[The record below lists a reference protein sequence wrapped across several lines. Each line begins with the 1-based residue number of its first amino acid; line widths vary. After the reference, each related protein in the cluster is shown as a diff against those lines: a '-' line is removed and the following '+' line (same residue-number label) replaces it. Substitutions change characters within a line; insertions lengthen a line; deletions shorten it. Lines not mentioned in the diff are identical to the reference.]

1 MEDNWVAMML
11 FGLLGGLGLFLL
23 GMNMMSQGLM
33 KSAGDKM
40 RSILSNLTKNRFF
53 AVGLGTFVTMIIQS
67 SSATTVMLISFVNA
81 GLMKFAQTL
90 GIILGADIG
99 TTITAQMIAFKLT
112 DYALLMIAIGF
123 AVKTIPKNEK
133 VQYIGEGILGFGIL
147 FFGMHIMSESM
158 VPLRTYEPFINLIL
172 HLESPVTGILIGA
185 LFTALIQSSSAFIG
199 IMIVLATQGLLSIE
213 AGVPLLLGANIGTA
227 VTAFLASMNTSREA
241 KKVAVAHTLFK
252 LVGLLLV
259 VWWIPDFIRLVK
271 YISPVTDNA
280 GQLADLSKELPRQ
293 IANAHTLFNVIVTA
307 VSLPFVNTLAR
318 FINFLLPEQAPKKR
332 VLSAIYLRDDAD
344 MPPSL
349 ALNLAKQEVNH
360 LASIVQ
366 EMTSRFIDPFI
377 KKEKPDLVWMQEREE
392 EVDFLRDN
400 ITSYVLK
407 LASGNIKKERIN
419 EAFEMLYTV
428 KEFEQIA
435 DLVSTTYMNK
445 SVKWIKSDYMFSEE
459 GRSEL
464 IEYHQQV
471 LKQLNRAIEA
481 FKDYNL
487 ETARLMHEKHQK
499 YRKVAVELQRNHYN
513 RLAAFIEN
521 SINSSKTH
529 LELMTV
535 LATIYSHSTNVARV
549 ILQISNGGEN
559 NES

>member
-459 GRSEL
+459 GRGEL

-559 NES
+559 NEG

>member
-280 GQLADLSKELPRQ
+280 GQLTDLSKELPRQ

-332 VLSAIYLRDDAD
+332 VLSTIYLRDDAD